1 MAISRQQMINEALS
15 HREIFNEFC
24 ASVDFKTEQT
34 KKTYISILSR
44 YINYLEEKRIEKPRE
59 SAVMTYKDYLR
70 KERHNSGA
78 TLQLTNIVLR
88 KFYRWTERLEYYPN
102 LAVDLISENVT
113 PTFKR
118 QALTIDEA
126 NLLLDYAAEESTK
139 GIVELRNYTF
149 IYLILNIGLRT
160 IEVSRADIED
170 IKKEGEFT
178 YLYVQGKGHTD
189 KDDPI
194 RLDSNVQAVLE
205 EYISKRKVKEGPLFI
220 NHGHRKAK
228 ERITSKTV
236 SICIKKCLKAV
247 GLDSRDIT
255 AHSLRHTC
263 ATIAISKGA
272 SYEEVKQLLRHKN
285 INTTMIYNHTVNK
298 MNNRSQSLVG
308 EVLHTKK

>member
-1 MAISRQQMINEALS
+1 MAISRQQMINEALP

-59 SAVMTYKDYLR
+59 SAVMGYKDYLR
-70 KERHNSGA
+70 KQRHNSGA

-178 YLYVQGKGHTD
+178 YLYVQGKEVLGTVSEAF
-189 KDDPI
+189 KSIKGSAAGGPWAI
-194 RLDSNVQAVLE
+194 LIAIIAVLLLQNE
-205 EYISKRKVKEGPLFI
+205 NFRALLKRILEIVQ
-220 NHGHRKAK
+220 
-228 ERITSKTV
+228 
-236 SICIKKCLKAV
+236 
-247 GLDSRDIT
+247 
-255 AHSLRHTC
+255 
-263 ATIAISKGA
+263 
-272 SYEEVKQLLRHKN
+272 QLIDK
-285 INTTMIYNHTVNK
+285 IVE
-298 MNNRSQSLVG
+298 LVG
-308 EVLHTKK
+308 KIIEKLKPILD

>member
-1 MAISRQQMINEALS
+1 MPKSSILHDTYIIQVS
-15 HREIFNEFC
+15 HRTSMGYRGFIILQHHPSLVKVVNLGT
-24 ASVDFKTEQT
+24 AMKSHIDKATGIAGM
-34 KKTYISILSR
+34 KK
-44 YINYLEEKRIEKPRE
+44 
-59 SAVMTYKDYLR
+59 A
-70 KERHNSGA
+70 
-78 TLQLTNIVLR
+78 
-88 KFYRWTERLEYYPN
+88 
-102 LAVDLISENVT
+102 
-113 PTFKR
+113 
-118 QALTIDEA
+118 
-126 NLLLDYAAEESTK
+126 
-139 GIVELRNYTF
+139 
-149 IYLILNIGLRT
+149 
-160 IEVSRADIED
+160 
-170 IKKEGEFT
+170 
-178 YLYVQGKGHTD
+178 
-189 KDDPI
+189 
-194 RLDSNVQAVLE
+194 
-205 EYISKRKVKEGPLFI
+205 KRKAKEGPLFI